1 MILLTVY
8 LMHPFILSNL
18 SVSNTAW
25 CLMGK
30 RSHCTN
36 KAEGCNLKHGI
47 IFLENQ
53 DKVFL

>member
-36 KAEGCNLKHGI
+36 KAEGHSLKHGI